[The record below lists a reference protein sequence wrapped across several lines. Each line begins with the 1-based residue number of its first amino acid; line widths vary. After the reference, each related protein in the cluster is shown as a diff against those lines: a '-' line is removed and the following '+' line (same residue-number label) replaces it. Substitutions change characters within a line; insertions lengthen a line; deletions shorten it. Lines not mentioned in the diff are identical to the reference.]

1 MTTAYKNKP
10 KIQIQNQMKQNV
22 QMLNAEYFY

>member
-10 KIQIQNQMKQNV
+10 KIQIQNQIKRNV
-22 QMLNAEYFY
+22 QMLKIEYFY